1 MPGLFL
7 ANEGHNAM
15 PPWPNSPNTLLEE
28 LTTIY
33 ARLELTMRNNS
44 LPTMFPEGRVN
55 LSDLADISSIDTLPK
70 TLGFSIAAIEIA
82 QRGVPSDPGMTLL
95 DKIPALTLTHLRMLS
110 ETASSYIAIGGLK
123 HSPLNPAADEFR
135 KVSSRQL
142 RQLFAG
148 HPQMTGDA
156 PEVWSRTELLPALAQ
171 DPAVL
176 LAECSVCLVPA
187 FGLDIHHVLRLCYLL
202 ELVKVVFFLTMMPDA
217 FYRVANFRYG
227 GRPWRANP
235 IPEAIE
241 LVSTECINALRGF
254 CARIHDFACPD
265 NRGDVS
271 VERTLSEIDERI
283 YTFITPYALAFLRKA
298 TILLHVRYGVD
309 FPDTGFADMD
319 KPEIERLTK
328 ALHLPTLPE
337 MFDSVGSNVAAG
349 LTVTQSIVSGWITHS
364 KWSAGPSPTLFFPS
378 LRPSHPAI
386 FELIGLPKN
395 FDTLTHEAM
404 SRRCPTTGKDIVD
417 PALCLFCG
425 ALFCSQAICCHK
437 DGKGGC
443 SQHMT
448 K

>member
-7 ANEGHNAM
+7 ADEGHNAM
-15 PPWPNSPNTLLEE
+15 SPWPTSPNTLLEE

-33 ARLELTMRNNS
+33 ARLKLTIRTNS
-44 LPTMFPEGRVN
+44 LPTMFPDDRMN
-55 LSDLADISSIDTLPK
+55 LPEVADISYIDTLPR
-70 TLGFSIAAIEIA
+70 TLGFSIAATEIA
-82 QRGVPSDPGMTLL
+82 QRGVGSDPGMTLL

-110 ETASSYIAIGGLK
+110 ETASSYIAIGGLRN
-123 HSPLNPAADEFR
+123 SPLNPATDEFQ

-148 HPQMTGDA
+148 HPQITGDC
-156 PEVWSRTELLPALAQ
+156 PEVWSRTRLLPALAQ

-187 FGLDIHHVLRLCYLL
+187 FDLDIYHVLRLCYLL
-202 ELVKVVFFLTMMPDA
+202 EVVKVVFFLMMTPEA
-217 FYRVANFRYG
+217 FDKVNNFWYG
-227 GRPWRANP
+227 GRPWRANQY
-235 IPEAIE
+235 PEAIDIVPAE
-241 LVSTECINALRGF
+241 SMNALKGF
-254 CARIHDFACPD
+254 CARLHDFESPD
-265 NRGDVS
+265 NRGDAGI
-271 VERTLSEIDERI
+271 EQTLSEIDERV

-309 FPDTGFADMD
+309 FPNTGFADMD
-319 KPEIERLTK
+319 KPELERLTK
-328 ALHLPTLPE
+328 SLHLPTLPE
-337 MFDSVGSNVAAG
+337 MFSSVGSNAAAG
-349 LTVTQSIVSGWITHS
+349 LTVTQSIVSGWIAHS
-364 KWSAGPSPTLFFPS
+364 KWSVSALPTLFFTS

-404 SRRCPTTGKDIVD
+404 SRRCPTTRKDIVD

-425 ALFCSQAICCHK
+425 ALFCSQAMCCHK

-443 SQHMT
+443 SQHMP